1 MQKLTAIF
9 QPGNRISHREQEW
22 IEEIFGAFIGDRIV
36 DGEHKI
42 VLDNSILFDA
52 FIHREDKSYYEMFR
66 GMNAFLV
73 HFLDENY
80 EGYYDLYLNFKGVYR
95 NHWASVFNPMYVRA
109 LPYGYPS
116 GFDKFAQIS
125 KASNRPFAWSFT
137 GAIRKSSRPDM
148 ARAFAKLEPH
158 YLYITDRLFDYTIK
172 PAHGAAGLTLL
183 ECQRILLDSVFSPSP
198 MGNINIECGR
208 PYEAL
213 ECGSIPIV
221 ERRIGL
227 DYYRELLGPHP
238 MPTVSSWAE
247 ARSIARELIL
257 NPHKL
262 DTLQAECIAW
272 WAKKK
277 IELRKEV
284 GDFLQA
290 RSADASDPQ
299 RQMFEPR
306 ANSNLWRC
314 MELMRHHDLRA
325 GVRRVA
331 VMASRLAHGRPVR
344 PGESR
349 EGQ

>member
-9 QPGNRISHREQEW
+9 QPGNRTSHREQEW
-22 IEEIFGAFIGDRIV
+22 IEEIFGPYIGDIII
-36 DGEHKI
+36 DGEHKV

-52 FIHREDKSYYEMFR
+52 FIHRESKSYYEKFK
-66 GMNAFLV
+66 GKNSFLV

-80 EGYYDLYLNFKGVYR
+80 EGFYDLYLNFKGIYR
-95 NHWASVFNPMYVRA
+95 NHWASVFNTTYVRA

-116 GFDKFAQIS
+116 GFDRS
-125 KASNRPFAWSFT
+125 PHVLKASDRPFAWSFT

-148 ARAFAKLEPH
+148 ARALAKVEPH
-158 YLYITDRLFDYTIK
+158 YLYITDRLFDYNIK
-172 PAHGAAGLTLL
+172 SAHGASGLTLL

-238 MPTVSSWAE
+238 MPTVWSWAE
-247 ARSIARELIL
+247 ARTLTSQLIRDPNRL
-257 NPHKL
+257 NA
-262 DTLQAECIAW
+262 LQAECIAW

-277 IELRKEV
+277 IELRSEV
-284 GDFLQA
+284 GDFLEA
-290 RSADASDPQ
+290 RSADSNGAQ
-299 RQMFEPR
+299 RRMFEPR
-306 ANSNLWRC
+306 ANSNIWRC
-314 MELMRHHDLRA
+314 LELMRHHDPRA
-325 GVRRVA
+325 AGRRVA
-331 VMASRLAHGRPVR
+331 VMLSRFAQGKRLR

-349 EGQ
+349 SR